1 MPIYLIRY
9 RNGKKYTNYI
19 IKPVLCIK
27 RKGDCHFYYEK
38 NQLTVKFSAKYNV
51 NNIVGIAISIKFHQL
66 GYRIR
71 ENILPTFCISLS
83 YRKSS
88 NAFFL
93 KGLGFRQYN

>member
-1 MPIYLIRY
+1 MTIYLIRY

-51 NNIVGIAISIKFHQL
+51 NIIIGIAISIKFHQL

-71 ENILPTFCISLS
+71 ENILPTF
-83 YRKSS
+83 
-88 NAFFL
+88 AFHCRTEKAPMRF
-93 KGLGFRQYN
+93 F